1 MNLPRK
7 LSLPIKLILTMM
19 ATSTVALLVAC
30 VLFLSFDVITFRHNL
45 ADHLHSLADITGAN
59 AVAALIYNDPT
70 SAEVV
75 LHALQADPHIV
86 AARIYDSGGKAFAS
100 YRRDAAV
107 HLADLPPVLPATGG
121 RHDRDRITE
130 CVAIQS
136 DGESIGFVF
145 LMSDLQ
151 EIEGR
156 TRRFIFFVMML
167 MAASSSA
174 AFLVATLLKRFISR
188 PILELVETIKRI
200 SREKNFGVRAPK
212 SGADELGLLVDG
224 FNEMLG
230 EIESAE
236 TALRAAH
243 AQSEIFIS
251 SVPSILI
258 GTDTAGYITR
268 WNLAATTAFG
278 LTLDTVRGKPLRD
291 CGVPWV
297 HANGSVE
304 VDSWLQI
311 AGSEKRR
318 NVMFERE
325 GNRRFLDL
333 TIINV
338 DLYDNGKD
346 SGYLITGAD
355 ITEHKILE
363 EQLRQAQKLEAIGQ
377 LAAGIAH
384 EINTPSQYVGDNLRF
399 VQDMWPAV
407 EQILDLCQK
416 LREES
421 LAGGVATTTVDV
433 LLQRTEQAD
442 LANLLKEVLPA
453 ICQAIEGVQ
462 RISKIVK
469 AMKEFSHPGGE
480 SKSATDLNHAIETT
494 IAISRNEWKYVADI
508 ETSFAPDL
516 PLVPCFTGEF
526 NQVILNLLI
535 NAAHAIAGVVGKD
548 DAHKGKITITTKRVD
563 DWVEVQ
569 INDTGSGIPE
579 NIRARIFEPFFTTK
593 EVGKGSGQ
601 GLALAHSVIVKKHD
615 GQIWFE
621 SKVGQGSTFFLRLPL
636 EIPTGL
642 ACAVH
647 SGTP

>member
-1 MNLPRK
+1 MKLPRK

-30 VLFLSFDVITFRHNL
+30 VLFLSFDVITFRHNI

-75 LHALQADPHIV
+75 LHALQADPRIV
-86 AARIYDSGGKAFAS
+86 AARIYDSGGKAVAT
-100 YRRDAAV
+100 YRRDASAS
-107 HLADLPPVLPATGG
+107 LAPLPTFPPATGG
-121 RHDRDRITE
+121 RLDRDHISE

-136 DGESIGFVF
+136 DGEAIGFVF

-151 EIEGR
+151 EIQGR
-156 TRRFIFFVMML
+156 TRRFIFFVLML
-167 MAASSSA
+167 MTASSAA
-174 AFLVATLLKRFISR
+174 AFLVAILLKRFISK
-188 PILELVETIKRI
+188 PILDLVQTIKRI

-236 TALRAAH
+236 SALRAAH

-268 WNLAATTAFG
+268 WNLAAAAAFG
-278 LTLDTVRGKPLRD
+278 LTLDMVFGKPLRD
-291 CGVPWV
+291 CGIAWLHPQ
-297 HANGSVE
+297 GSVE
-304 VDSWLQI
+304 VDSWLQV
-311 AGSEKRR
+311 AKSEKRH
-318 NVMFERE
+318 NVMFDRE

-338 DLYDNGKD
+338 DLSENAQHG
-346 SGYLITGAD
+346 GYLITGAD

-407 EQILDLCQK
+407 EQILNLCLQ

-421 LAGGVATTTVDV
+421 LVGGVSTPTVAA
-433 LLQRTEQAD
+433 LLQRTEEAD

-453 ICQAIEGVQ
+453 ISQAIEGVQ

-526 NQVILNLLI
+526 NQVLLNLLI

-548 DAHKGKITITTKRVD
+548 DATRVRLRSPRNTSTTGLRFRSMTQVRESRK
-563 DWVEVQ
+563 
-569 INDTGSGIPE
+569 TF
-579 NIRARIFEPFFTTK
+579 ARESSSRSSPLK
-593 EVGKGSGQ
+593 KLAKVPGKGW
-601 GLALAHSVIVKKHD
+601 L
-615 GQIWFE
+615 
-621 SKVGQGSTFFLRLPL
+621 
-636 EIPTGL
+636 
-642 ACAVH
+642 
-647 SGTP
+647 